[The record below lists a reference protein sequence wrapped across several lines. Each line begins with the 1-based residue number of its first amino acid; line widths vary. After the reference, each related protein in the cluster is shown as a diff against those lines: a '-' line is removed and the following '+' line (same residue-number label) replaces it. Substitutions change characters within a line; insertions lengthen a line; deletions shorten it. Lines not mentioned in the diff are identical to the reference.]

1 MAISNYFAPA
11 SAYGPQSGGFNPFP
25 SDKTDA
31 LNRQQSSQAL
41 LENQLFNSPQVR
53 ALSGLIGLGL
63 TGDPNAASNFL
74 NKSAM
79 GQFTKDIVAALV
91 GSGLIPGG
99 SPVNLGASV
108 NQMIASSGFNIGG
121 NMGRGSP
128 LFGGGSITDAIT
140 KSVYENIQK
149 TFFDKIGLPKS
160 AAHGM
165 NMSQI
170 GEMIS
175 NLTGRGAFS
184 GMQLGELSVVGGKYD
199 FKQNEQAIKKVN
211 ETIKDY
217 AGMLKDAKSIFGN
230 LSVAELTQNAERFV
244 GMSIREL
251 DSIKTMRNRMAQLS
265 VFSSAYDLN
274 ASAVANRVMQGSD
287 RLQQQMFVNAMQDPR
302 MAEGYNVAAA
312 TTAFGKVTSNISN
325 ATVLSGISGE
335 IALNKA
341 ANIYAQQGVY
351 MPTMGQEEITQA
363 QSAGI
368 DAVLSGRDKN
378 VSGNLL
384 VGQYLLSTGKIKDP
398 KVAKGVADLISQ
410 IGKTGDIRQTTT
422 LNRMLGGVLQG
433 AGFNV
438 DNIKAIT
445 TPAEMMRN
453 LSAQD
458 TETLTNIAQGME
470 ENRRIQEGLKD
481 LSLKGVN
488 FDANLFREG
497 AQGDANRLV
506 FGEMF
511 KAIDKEA
518 QDALFSAVGPD
529 GRIDSKKLEQAY
541 KNLPGLE
548 AVMPKDR
555 FASFIKQFASDPGRA
570 KGNLGAQLTDIF
582 DDMRRSP
589 QFASS
594 GASAR
599 EKRLAEERGVMKYI
613 EQITSGGRLTEED
626 FSTSVMRSFFG
637 SKQIGEDVILQ
648 SLRNSK
654 NVAEFALGATGL
666 NIGAKDIDRL
676 KDTIGD
682 KNLNAIAKQ
691 LGVDPNDQQALATA
705 LSTPKGLIALKSN
718 LGGAIM
724 GAGSKGNLAIGT
736 ASAVDEE
743 TKKLETQA
751 MMDMADTLLGKDVL
765 KPSDLATE
773 EGLSKFNK
781 NIVSELTK
789 DKGKRLN
796 ELSNEFRAS
805 KYSGKKFAAMAEIY
819 KSDPEMKTAIL
830 ESAKKAQAEGD
841 TKRADALRAMQ
852 RELDKAT
859 GSGESKYLGVL
870 EVQTKDAAQL
880 CLYQLGEVT
889 TSFA

>member
-11 SAYGPQSGGFNPFP
+11 NAYGPQSGGFNPFP
-25 SDKTDA
+25 SDRTDSA
-31 LNRQQSSQAL
+31 NRQQSSQAL

-53 ALSGLIGLGL
+53 ALSGLVGLGL
-63 TGDPNAASNFL
+63 TGDPAAASNFL

-165 NMSQI
+165 NMSQM

-184 GMQLGELSVVGGKYD
+184 GMQLGELSVVGGKYE
-199 FKQNEQAIKKVN
+199 FKQNADAIKKVN

-244 GMSIREL
+244 GTSIREL
-251 DSIKTMRNRMAQLS
+251 DGIRLMRNRMAQLS
-265 VFSSAYDLN
+265 VFSSAFGLN
-274 ASAVANRVMQGSD
+274 TAAVANRIMQGTDSM
-287 RLQQQMFVNAMQDPR
+287 QQQMFVNAMQDPR
-302 MAEGYNVAAA
+302 MREGYNAAGA
-312 TTAFGKVTSNISN
+312 TTAFGRI
-325 ATVLSGISGE
+325 
-335 IALNKA
+335 A
-341 ANIYAQQGVY
+341 ANISSATVQAGIAGDLSQTAASNLYAQQGVY
-351 MPTMGQEEITQA
+351 MPVMGQQEITHA

-368 DAVLSGRDKN
+368 DAILGGRDKS

-398 KVAKGVADLISQ
+398 KVAKGVADLITQ
-410 IGKTGDIRQTTT
+410 MGKTGDIRQTKT
-422 LNRMLGGVLQG
+422 LNRMLGGILQG

-438 DNIKAIT
+438 DNIKAT
-445 TPAEMMRN
+445 TTTAEMLRN
-453 LSAQD
+453 LSPAD
-458 TETLTNIAQGME
+458 TERLTEVAKGIE

-481 LSLKGVN
+481 YSLKGVN
-488 FDANLFREG
+488 FDANLFRSG
-497 AQGDANRLV
+497 AQGDANRV
-506 FGEMF
+506 IFGEMF

-529 GRIDSKKLEQAY
+529 GRIDSKKLEAAY

-548 AVMPKDR
+548 AIMPKDK
-555 FASFIKQFASDPGRA
+555 FASYINQFAKDPGRA
-570 KGNLGAQLTDIF
+570 RGNLGAQLSGIF
-582 DDMRRSP
+582 DDLRRSP

-594 GASAR
+594 GASLR

-626 FSTSVMRSFFG
+626 FSTSIMRGFFG

-648 SLRNSK
+648 SLRNSN

-682 KNLNAIAKQ
+682 KNLASLAKQ
-691 LGVDPNDQQALATA
+691 LGVNPENKEALAAA
-705 LSTPKGLIALKSN
+705 LSTPKGFMALKTN
-718 LGGAIM
+718 LGGAIL
-724 GAGSKGNLAIGT
+724 GAGSKGNLAIAT
-736 ASAVDEE
+736 ATAVNEE

-796 ELSNEFRAS
+796 ELSKKF
-805 KYSGKKFAAMAEIY
+805 KVSGYGGKEFAAMAEIY
-819 KSDPEMKTAIL
+819 KSSPEMKTAIL
-830 ESAKKAQAEGD
+830 ESAKQAQADGD
-841 TKRADALRAMQ
+841 KKRADELRAMQ
-852 RELDKAT
+852 RELDKASGT
-859 GSGESKYLGVL
+859 GEAKFLGVL

-880 CLYQLGEVT
+880 ALYQLGEVT
-889 TSFA
+889 AFA